1 MRNTFSSL
9 ALSTLALSLVLSSS
23 LTTASAQSSSS
34 PSSPRRGGPASVH
47 VAAQDQTPH
56 LPGGRVSV
64 LPILFIP
71 RGAHAGDPAAHNAT
85 LAAHLELARAHYQ
98 SMLGTTFAVSPSPLS
113 VVQGEQGDEH
123 YQTSERAER
132 IMREL
137 FAWAQTDRYRANF
150 VFLVL
155 YASGERKISGGGI
168 PFNGTSGTGGGY
180 IELDLSSLTSDRPY
194 PFQSSLVHEL
204 GHAFGLAHADCYGY
218 DQMTSSSIMSYN
230 PQHWSSGLSQSATPG
245 GLGPEDRAVLA
256 LNQRVF
262 PGLRYDSR
270 AGDSRRGV
278 DPARLQ
284 RCFQSAVSAAAS
296 PLVDLIGVG
305 FELFYDGARVN
316 GPDAALYSRQQA
328 VESCRTS
335 RSWYP
340 AMQVECRY
348 NGVPMR
354 ER

>member
-1 MRNTFSSL
+1 MRNVL
-9 ALSTLALSLVLSSS
+9 LLALSLS
-23 LTTASAQSSSS
+23 LLASTSPADALASATA
-34 PSSPRRGGPASVH
+34 PRRGGAASGP
-47 VAAQDQTPH
+47 VAALAQDQTPH

-71 RGAHAGDPAAHNAT
+71 RGAHAGDPAAHDAA

-98 SMLGTTFAVSPSPLS
+98 EMIGTTFAVTPGLS
-113 VVQGEQGDEH
+113 VVHGEHGDEH
-123 YQTSERAER
+123 YQTSERANR
-132 IMREL
+132 VMREL
-137 FAWAQTDRYRANF
+137 FAWSRTDRYSANF

-155 YASGERKISGGGI
+155 YASGDRPISGGGI

-180 IELDLSSLTSDRPY
+180 IELDLHSLTSDRPY

-218 DQMTSSSIMSYN
+218 DQMTSGSIMSYN
-230 PQHWSSGLSQSATPG
+230 PQHWSSGLSRSATPG
-245 GLGPEDRAVLA
+245 GLSPEDRAVLA

-262 PGLRYDSR
+262 PGLRYDAR
-270 AGDSRRGV
+270 RGGARRGV

-284 RCFQSAVSAAAS
+284 RCFLSAVSAEAS

-328 VESCRTS
+328 LESCRTS

-340 AMQVECRY
+340 AMQIECRY
-348 NGVPMR
+348 NGSPMR